1 MIRIILCEG
10 ETDATLLG
18 YYLNKTAGWTY
29 SKRPKYLNLQFSLQD
44 NKCVLPYTN
53 EHGEELF
60 ICGVGGKD
68 GFKSFFETY
77 LYNIIRKSHRQE
89 REFRIAVVTD
99 RDEADI
105 YEIEK
110 DVAEQF
116 SAIQC
121 KVLNDCWT
129 RNVFVNS
136 FEQRCSAEFLLVVI
150 PQGKAGALE
159 NLLMDSLS
167 ENEYDANVVEK
178 CKGFVVESIEE
189 IDKYVSTERLI
200 IKAQLGV
207 ALSIM
212 NPERIFSLFDEYIK
226 SVPWEHSRVLK
237 ECFKK
242 IIEI

>member
-18 YYLNKTAGWTY
+18 YYLNSTAGWSY
-29 SKRPKYLNLQFSLQD
+29 SKRPQYLNLQFSLQD
-44 NKCVLPYTN
+44 NKCVLPYVN
-53 EHGEELF
+53 EQGEELF

-68 GFKSFFETY
+68 GFRSFFETY
-77 LYNIIRKSHRQE
+77 LYNLIIKSHREE

-99 RDEADI
+99 RDKADI
-105 YEIEK
+105 YKIEK
-110 DVAEQF
+110 DIAEQF

-136 FEQRCSAEFLLVVI
+136 FEQRCLADFLLVVI
-150 PQGKAGALE
+150 PKEKAGALE

-237 ECFKK
+237 ECFEK